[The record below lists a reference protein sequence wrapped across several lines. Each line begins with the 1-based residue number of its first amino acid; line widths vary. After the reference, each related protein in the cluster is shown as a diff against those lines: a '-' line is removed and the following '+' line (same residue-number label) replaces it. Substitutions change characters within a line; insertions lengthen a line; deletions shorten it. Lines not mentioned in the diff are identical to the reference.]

1 MDARQAFPTRAAE
14 QSMKHFAKRAT
25 SWARRYLGRRGY
37 RLMRLRPE
45 VAGPEAGGPAASS
58 IPPETKRILQ
68 ADNPRLLELQR
79 RYAALSSPLAAH
91 TMWVETYRRGDLDLA
106 WFRADNVYV
115 WQLRNVRAQAR
126 IKYFLYGRYVRAL
139 DTHSLLERLGE
150 DGLFG
155 CWTFSYKTLPPL
167 SRDLLDSVNEL
178 YFLDREFGLFS
189 RDQLRVLDIGAGY
202 GRLAH
207 RMHQALPRLA
217 RYDCIDAVAEST
229 FLCEFYTGFRGCAD
243 KVRVVP
249 LDEVDRSLRVGEI
262 DLAVNIHSFS
272 ETGLVAINAW
282 LDELCR
288 LRVPWLL
295 IVPNDGEKLLSW
307 ESDRSR
313 RDYSP
318 LLEAHGYH
326 LRRNEPTVRDDDLR
340 ELIRARD
347 HFMLF
352 EHDGKAR

>member
-1 MDARQAFPTRAAE
+1 MKRFARHAV
-14 QSMKHFAKRAT
+14 
-25 SWARRYLGRRGY
+25 SWARRYLGQRGY
-37 RLMRLRPE
+37 RMMRIRPE
-45 VAGPEAGGPAASS
+45 ETQRGVYAPAL
-58 IPPETKRILQ
+58 PPDTKNILR
-68 ADNPRLLELQR
+68 ADSPRLLELQQ
-79 RYAALSSPLAAH
+79 RYAKLNSPLAQH

-139 DTHSLLERLGE
+139 DTHALLDRLGE

-155 CWTFSYKTLPPL
+155 CWTFSYKTLPLL
-167 SRDLLDSVNEL
+167 SRDLLDSINEL
-178 YFLDREFGLFS
+178 YFLDRELGLFD
-189 RDQLRVLDIGAGY
+189 REKVRVLDIGAGY

-207 RMHQALPRLA
+207 RMHEALPHLT
-217 RYDCIDAVAEST
+217 RYHCVDAVPEST
-229 FLCEFYTGFRGCAD
+229 FLCEFYTGFRGCDD
-243 KVRVVP
+243 KVVVVP
-249 LDEVDRSLRVGEI
+249 LDEVAGSLPVGEI

-295 IVPNDGEKLLSW
+295 IVPNEADKLLSW

-313 RDYSP
+313 RDYAP
-318 LLEAHGYH
+318 LLEAHGYR
-326 LRRNEPTVRDDDLR
+326 LRCSEPTIRDEDLR
-340 ELIRARD
+340 ELMRVRD
-347 HFMLF
+347 HFLLF
-352 EHDGKAR
+352 EHDGKAI